1 MMDKETVINAINEM
15 EPAMLETWQKL
26 VDRDCGPDNKAG
38 VDAVGR
44 DVQRFLEPLGFHVRF
59 HTYEKAGNML
69 VAEYGDMTKPFIILT
84 GHMDTVFARGTAEER
99 PFCING
105 DKVTGPGVLDMKGGL
120 TILLHVVKF
129 LVKQGYDR
137 YPIKIILAG
146 DEETG
151 HKNSGAGMDYL
162 EEAKGALMGFNLE
175 TGFPD
180 NGIVIER
187 KGVAQYQ
194 FDIDGIG
201 AHAGNNPKDGRSA
214 VMELCHK
221 ALDMES
227 LTDYEEGTTV
237 NVGVISGGTVA
248 NAIPEHASC
257 RVDVRYSREEGIERV
272 EKAFREI
279 AAKTYV
285 QGTKTH
291 VECLVKVSSME
302 RLPASEDLYHR
313 AEEIAKEWNLPHM
326 KAIAV
331 GGGSDSAYLTG
342 AGIPTLC
349 ALGVK
354 GEFNHTV
361 REWADKKSLT

>member
-1 MMDKETVINAINEM
+1 
-15 EPAMLETWQKL
+15 
-26 VDRDCGPDNKAG
+26 
-38 VDAVGR
+38 
-44 DVQRFLEPLGFHVRF
+44 
-59 HTYEKAGNML
+59 
-69 VAEYGDMTKPFIILT
+69 
-84 GHMDTVFARGTAEER
+84 
-99 PFCING
+99 
-105 DKVTGPGVLDMKGGL
+105 MKGGL

-151 HKNSGAGMDYL
+151 HKNSDAGKDYM

-257 RVDVRYSREEGIERV
+257 RVDVRYSKEEGIE
-272 EKAFREI
+272 
-279 AAKTYV
+279 
-285 QGTKTH
+285 G
-291 VECLVKVSSME
+291 
-302 RLPASEDLYHR
+302 
-313 AEEIAKEWNLPHM
+313 
-326 KAIAV
+326 
-331 GGGSDSAYLTG
+331 
-342 AGIPTLC
+342 
-349 ALGVK
+349 
-354 GEFNHTV
+354 
-361 REWADKKSLT
+361 